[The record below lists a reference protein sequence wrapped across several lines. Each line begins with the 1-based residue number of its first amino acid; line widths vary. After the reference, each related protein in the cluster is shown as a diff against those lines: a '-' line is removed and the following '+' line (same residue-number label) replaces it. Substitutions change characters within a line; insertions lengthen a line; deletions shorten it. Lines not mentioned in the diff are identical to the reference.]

1 MPVRLFSTKLDIQ
14 NITGSKLKQQDALA
28 STGILEDPMATED
41 EQRYIMKWI
50 NQEVGSIIPS
60 FGITVEF

>member
-1 MPVRLFSTKLDIQ
+1 
-14 NITGSKLKQQDALA
+14 
-28 STGILEDPMATED
+28 MATED